1 MQVVS
6 AIPKCIIELAQKSHI
21 DKVNFLCSNL
31 FQLAPDVSSDLLKM
45 KNKDY
50 YWLLIDNEKHEIKAS
65 FKWKRDLQIDE
76 TILETSFT
84 RVKSICSDNKLKEF
98 YFKLLHRTVVTKKF
112 RCVHT
117 VDKTIQ

>member
-6 AIPKCIIELAQKSHI
+6 AIPKYLIELAQKSHI
-21 DKVNFLCSNL
+21 DKINFLCPNL
-31 FQLAPDVSSDLLKM
+31 FQLAPDVSLDLLKM

-65 FKWKRDLQIDE
+65 SKWKRDLQIDE

-98 YFKLLHRTVVTKKF
+98 YFKLLHRTVVTKKN
-112 RCVHT
+112 CLSMV
-117 VDKTIQ
+117 

>member
-6 AIPKCIIELAQKSHI
+6 AIPKYLIELAQKSHI
-21 DKVNFLCSNL
+21 DKIKFLCPNL
-31 FQLAPDVSSDLLKM
+31 FQLAPDVSNLLKM

-50 YWLLIDNEKHEIKAS
+50 YWLLIDNEKHEIKARS
-65 FKWKRDLQIDE
+65 KWKRDLQIDE

-98 YFKLLHRTVVTKKF
+98 YFKLLHRTVATKKN
-112 RCVHT
+112 CSSMV
-117 VDKTIQ
+117 